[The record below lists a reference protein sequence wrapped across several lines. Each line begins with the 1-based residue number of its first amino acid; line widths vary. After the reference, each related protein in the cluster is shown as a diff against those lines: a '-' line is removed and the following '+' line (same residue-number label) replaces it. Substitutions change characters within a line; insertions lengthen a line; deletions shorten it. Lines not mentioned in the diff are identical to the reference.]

1 MSALTFG
8 EFAAACGAR
17 WQGHVDLAARFSPS
31 TDTRTL
37 APGEA
42 FVALRGPSFDGN
54 AFAATAIA
62 RGCGALVIDTEASLP
77 NPCPVP
83 YMIVAD
89 TKSAYLAGAAAARR
103 EAPARVVGVTGSTGK
118 TTTKSMTAQLL
129 DPAMRVL
136 VTPQNENNELGVAK
150 ICYQIDDIA
159 DVAVVEMGA
168 RHPGEIAQLV
178 EIALP
183 DVGVLTNIGEAHLEY
198 FEDRAELARTKFAL
212 FGRGARAVCNAAD
225 EWTRMLA
232 AEAGIDRAA
241 LWVRLQGDP
250 QTPGLAIEAGLPK
263 DARVPVTF
271 GASHA
276 VAEWHLAGEHHLRD
290 ALLAVGAAVLCG
302 MSFERAVAGL
312 AGLHLPEGRF
322 ELHPLPSGATCVYD
336 AYNASPSSMAYALR
350 AFADL
355 PARRR
360 IAVLGS
366 MAELGAEA
374 PAMHEATGAAAARV
388 SLDMLYCGGAF
399 ADQLMEGARRAGM
412 AAASVARF
420 DSNVQIAHDLRE
432 SLRGGDIVL
441 LKGSRVQRME
451 EILQTLLAAG
461 KRAS

>member
-1 MSALTFG
+1 MSALTFAD
-8 EFAAACGAR
+8 FAAACDSRWRGAVEL
-17 WQGHVDLAARFSPS
+17 GARFSPS

-42 FVALRGPSFDGN
+42 FIALRGPSYDGN
-54 AFAATAIA
+54 AFAAMAIA
-62 RGCGALVIDTEASLP
+62 RGCSALVLDNESSLP
-77 NPCPVP
+77 DPCPVP

-89 TKSAYLAGAAAARR
+89 TKAAYLAGAAAARR
-103 EAPARVVGVTGSTGK
+103 KVPARVVGITGSTGK

-129 DPAMRVL
+129 APAMRVL

-150 ICYQIDDIA
+150 ICYQMDETA

-178 EIALP
+178 DIALP

-241 LWVRLQGDP
+241 LWVHLQGDP
-250 QTPGLAIEAGLPK
+250 QAPGLTIEAGLPK
-263 DARVPVTF
+263 EGLVTVTL
-271 GASHA
+271 GASSD

-302 MSFERAVAGL
+302 MSFERAIAGL
-312 AGLHLPEGRF
+312 SGLHLPEGRF

-336 AYNASPSSMAYALR
+336 AYNASPTSMAYALR

-366 MAELGAEA
+366 MAELGADA

-388 SLDMLYCGGAF
+388 AVDMLYCGGPF
-399 ADQLMEGARRAGM
+399 AEQLMEGARRAGM
-412 AAASVARF
+412 AVASVARF
-420 DSNVQIAHDLRE
+420 DSNDEIARALRE
-432 SLRGGDIVL
+432 SLRGGDVVL

-451 EILQTLLAAG
+451 EILHVLLAAG

>member
-1 MSALTFG
+1 MNALTFG
-8 EFAAACGAR
+8 EFATACGAH
-17 WQGHVDLAARFSPS
+17 WHGAVDLGARFSPS
-31 TDTRTL
+31 TDSRTV

-42 FVALRGPSFDGN
+42 FVALRGPSFNGN
-54 AFAATAIA
+54 AFAAAAIA
-62 RGCGALVIDTEASLP
+62 RGCSALVLDDEASLSIP
-77 NPCPVP
+77 SPVP

-89 TKSAYLAGAAAARR
+89 TKAAYLAGAAAARR
-103 EAPARVVGVTGSTGK
+103 EVAARVVGITGSTGK

-129 DPAMRVL
+129 SPAMRIL

-150 ICYQIDDIA
+150 LCYHMDESA
-159 DVAVVEMGA
+159 DVAVIEMGA
-168 RHPGEIAQLV
+168 RHPGEIAELV
-178 EIALP
+178 DIALP

-225 EWTRMLA
+225 EWTRMLM

-241 LWVRLQGDP
+241 LWIRLQGDP
-250 QTPGLAIEAGLPK
+250 QAPGLAIEAGLTK
-263 DARVPVTF
+263 DGRVPVTF
-271 GASHA
+271 GASNA

-302 MSFERAVAGL
+302 MSFERAIAGL

-322 ELHPLPSGATCVYD
+322 ELHSLPSGATCVYD
-336 AYNASPSSMAYALR
+336 AYNASPTSMAYALL

-366 MAELGAEA
+366 MAELGADA

-388 SLDMLYCGGAF
+388 ALDMLYCGGPF
-399 ADQLMEGARRAGM
+399 AEQLMEGARRAGM
-412 AAASVARF
+412 TTDMVARF
-420 DSNVQIAHDLRE
+420 ESNEEIAQALRA
-432 SLRGGDIVL
+432 SLGGGDTVL

-451 EILQTLLAAG
+451 EILHMLLAAG